1 MRLSELKKLVDAAH
15 EQMTKHRE
23 DPQVGLYF
31 LDSSQSGGQ
40 RHRLLDVEFAEIAS
54 AGNLRAHSMDLM
66 CSLDMVMQ
74 PDNRTL
80 FILGDD
86 ANEEFLH

>member
-15 EQMTKHRE
+15 ERMTKHRE

-31 LDSSQSGGQ
+31 LENGPGEQ
-40 RHRLLDVEFAEIAS
+40 RHHLLHVEFAEIVS
-54 AGNLRAHSMDLM
+54 TGNLDAHSMDLM
-66 CSLDMVMQ
+66 HSHEIEMQ
-74 PDNRTL
+74 PGNRTL

-86 ANEEFLH
+86 ADEEVLH